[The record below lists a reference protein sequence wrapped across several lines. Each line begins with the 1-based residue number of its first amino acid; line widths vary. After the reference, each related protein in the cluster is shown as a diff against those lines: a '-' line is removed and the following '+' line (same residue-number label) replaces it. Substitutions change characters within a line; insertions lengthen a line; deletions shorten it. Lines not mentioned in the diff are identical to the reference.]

1 MTPLRCRRSDAS
13 PHFDLPVSRLCALES
28 RWWKGW
34 RYFMVLHRMVRCSQA
49 INLCAAGME
58 TSSDG
63 SYLVCAEGPPFLPL
77 VQWIKR
83 TASLD
88 IPMVNLPSLQQLRF
102 LCALAEQ
109 CHFGRAAESCAV
121 TQSTLSGGI
130 KELEARLGVTLF
142 ERSHR
147 HVMLTP
153 LGKEIATRA
162 QRLLVDAEELVGL
175 ARNAQEPLSGPLRFG
190 VIPTVGPYVLP
201 SLLQHLGTAL
211 PKLKLYV
218 REAPTPVLLDKLA
231 AGELDILLVAIPY
244 ELGDVEAME
253 IAEDPIVVAMPRNH
267 PLGHRKAV
275 GRDDLAREQLL
286 LIEDGH
292 CLRSHSLQAC
302 RIVDPIRNEVFQATS
317 LRTLIQ
323 MVAAELGI
331 TLMPQ
336 IAVESELA
344 STRNVVIRP
353 LSPDKPFRTLVLA
366 WRPTTSRGAEFR
378 MLGNLIRECLTGT
391 KRAFAPDQD
400 TEALPAR

>member
-1 MTPLRCRRSDAS
+1 MEKDAE
-13 PHFDLPVSRLCALES
+13 F
-28 RWWKGW
+28 
-34 RYFMVLHRMVRCSQA
+34 Y
-49 INLCAAGME
+49 
-58 TSSDG
+58 
-63 SYLVCAEGPPFLPL
+63 
-77 VQWIKR
+77 
-83 TASLD
+83 
-88 IPMVNLPSLQQLRF
+88 IPMAILPSLQQLRF
-102 LCALAEQ
+102 LCAVAEQ

-130 KELEARLGVTLF
+130 KELEARLGITLF

-201 SLLQHLGTAL
+201 SLLSHLGTVL

-218 REAPTPVLLDKLA
+218 REAPTAVLLDRLA
-231 AGELDILLVAIPY
+231 GGELDVLLVAIPY
-244 ELGDVEAME
+244 DLGDVEAME

-267 PLGHRKAV
+267 PLGQHKVV

-292 CLRSHSLQAC
+292 CLRSHSLEAC
-302 RIVDPIRNEVFQATS
+302 RIVDPGRNEVFQATS
-317 LRTLIQ
+317 LRSLVQ

-331 TLMPQ
+331 TLLPQ
-336 IAVESELA
+336 IAVDSELT
-344 STRNVVIRP
+344 SSRNVVIRP

-366 WRPTTSRGAEFR
+366 WRPTSSRGVEFR
-378 MLGNLIRECLTGT
+378 MLGNLIRECLNVN
-391 KRAFAPDQD
+391 KRAFAPDRD
-400 TEALPAR
+400 TEALAAR

>member
-1 MTPLRCRRSDAS
+1 M
-13 PHFDLPVSRLCALES
+13 
-28 RWWKGW
+28 
-34 RYFMVLHRMVRCSQA
+34 A
-49 INLCAAGME
+49 I
-58 TSSDG
+58 
-63 SYLVCAEGPPFLPL
+63 
-77 VQWIKR
+77 
-83 TASLD
+83 
-88 IPMVNLPSLQQLRF
+88 LPSLQQLRF

-130 KELEARLGVTLF
+130 KELEARLGITLF

-201 SLLQHLGTAL
+201 SLLSHLGTAR

-218 REAPTPVLLDKLA
+218 REAPTAVLLDRLA
-231 AGELDILLVAIPY
+231 GGELDILLVAIPY
-244 ELGDVEAME
+244 DLGDVEAME

-267 PLGHRKAV
+267 PLGQHKV
-275 GRDDLAREQLL
+275 VSRDDLAREQLL

-302 RIVDPIRNEVFQATS
+302 RIVDPGRNEVFQATS
-317 LRTLIQ
+317 LRSLVQ
-323 MVAAELGI
+323 MVAVELGI
-331 TLMPQ
+331 TLMPR
-336 IAVESELA
+336 IAVDSELT
-344 STRNVVIRP
+344 SSRNVVTRP
-353 LSPDKPFRTLVLA
+353 LSPEEPYRTLVLA
-366 WRPTTSRGAEFR
+366 WRPTSSRGAEFR
-378 MLGNLIRECLTGT
+378 MLGNLIRECLTGPN
-391 KRAFAPDQD
+391 KAFVPDRD
-400 TEALPAR
+400 TAALPAR

>member
-1 MTPLRCRRSDAS
+1 M
-13 PHFDLPVSRLCALES
+13 
-28 RWWKGW
+28 
-34 RYFMVLHRMVRCSQA
+34 A
-49 INLCAAGME
+49 I
-58 TSSDG
+58 
-63 SYLVCAEGPPFLPL
+63 
-77 VQWIKR
+77 
-83 TASLD
+83 
-88 IPMVNLPSLQQLRF
+88 LPSLRQLRF

-130 KELEARLGVTLF
+130 KELEVRLGITLF

-162 QRLLVDAEELVGL
+162 KRLLIDAEELVGL
-175 ARNAQEPLSGPLRFG
+175 ASNAQEPLSGPLRFG

-201 SLLQHLGTAL
+201 SLLSHLGIAL
-211 PKLKLYV
+211 PKLKLHV

-231 AGELDILLVAIPY
+231 GGELDIFLAAVPY

-253 IAEDPIVVAMPRNH
+253 IAEDPIVVAMPSNH
-267 PLGHRKAV
+267 PLGHQKGV
-275 GRDDLAREQLL
+275 SRDDLAREQLL

-292 CLRSHSLQAC
+292 CLRSHTLQAC
-302 RIVDPIRNEVFQATS
+302 RIADPVRNEVFQATS

-331 TLMPQ
+331 TLVPQ
-336 IAVESELA
+336 IAVASELA
-344 STRNVVIRP
+344 STRNIVIRP

-366 WRPTTSRGAEFR
+366 WRPTSARGAEFR
-378 MLGNLIRECLTGT
+378 MLGNLIRECLTGN
-391 KRAFAPDQD
+391 KRAFAFDRD
-400 TEALPAR
+400 TEELAAR

>member
-1 MTPLRCRRSDAS
+1 
-13 PHFDLPVSRLCALES
+13 
-28 RWWKGW
+28 
-34 RYFMVLHRMVRCSQA
+34 MV
-49 INLCAAGME
+49 I
-58 TSSDG
+58 
-63 SYLVCAEGPPFLPL
+63 
-77 VQWIKR
+77 
-83 TASLD
+83 
-88 IPMVNLPSLQQLRF
+88 LPSLQQLRF

-162 QRLLVDAEELVGL
+162 QRLLVDAEELVGW

-190 VIPTVGPYVLP
+190 VIPTVGPYILP
-201 SLLQHLGTAL
+201 SLLSHLGTAL

-231 AGELDILLVAIPY
+231 GGELDILLVAIPY

-253 IAEDPIVVAMPRNH
+253 IKEDPIVVAMPRNH
-267 PLGHRKAV
+267 PLCHHKV
-275 GRDDLAREQLL
+275 VSPDDLAREQLL

-302 RIVDPIRNEVFQATS
+302 RIVDPVRNEVFQATS
-317 LRTLIQ
+317 LRTLVQ
-323 MVAAELGI
+323 MVAAGLGI
-331 TLMPQ
+331 TL
-336 IAVESELA
+336 
-344 STRNVVIRP
+344 
-353 LSPDKPFRTLVLA
+353 D
-366 WRPTTSRGAEFR
+366 
-378 MLGNLIRECLTGT
+378 
-391 KRAFAPDQD
+391 
-400 TEALPAR
+400 

>member
-1 MTPLRCRRSDAS
+1 M
-13 PHFDLPVSRLCALES
+13 
-28 RWWKGW
+28 
-34 RYFMVLHRMVRCSQA
+34 A
-49 INLCAAGME
+49 I
-58 TSSDG
+58 
-63 SYLVCAEGPPFLPL
+63 
-77 VQWIKR
+77 
-83 TASLD
+83 
-88 IPMVNLPSLQQLRF
+88 LPSLQQLRF

-162 QRLLVDAEELVGL
+162 QRLLVDSEELVGL
-175 ARNAQEPLSGPLRFG
+175 ARKAQEPLSGPLRFG

-201 SLLQHLGTAL
+201 SLLPQLGAAL

-231 AGELDILLVAIPY
+231 AGELDILLAAIPY

-267 PLGHRKAV
+267 PLGRHKVVDRNN
-275 GRDDLAREQLL
+275 LAREQLL

-317 LRTLIQ
+317 LRTLVQ

-336 IAVESELA
+336 IAVASELA
-344 STRNVVIRP
+344 SARNVVIRP

-366 WRPTTSRGAEFR
+366 WRPTSARSAEFR
-378 MLGNLIRECLTGT
+378 MLGNLIRQCLTGT
-391 KRAFAPDQD
+391 TRAFAPDQD

>member
-1 MTPLRCRRSDAS
+1 M
-13 PHFDLPVSRLCALES
+13 
-28 RWWKGW
+28 
-34 RYFMVLHRMVRCSQA
+34 A
-49 INLCAAGME
+49 I
-58 TSSDG
+58 
-63 SYLVCAEGPPFLPL
+63 
-77 VQWIKR
+77 
-83 TASLD
+83 
-88 IPMVNLPSLQQLRF
+88 LPSLQQLRF
-102 LCALAEQ
+102 LCAVAEQ

-130 KELEARLGVTLF
+130 KELEARLGITLF

-175 ARNAQEPLSGPLRFG
+175 ARNAQGPLSGPLRFG
-190 VIPTVGPYVLP
+190 VIPTVGPFVLP
-201 SLLQHLGTAL
+201 SLLSHLGTAL

-218 REAPTPVLLDKLA
+218 REAPTALLLDRLA
-231 AGELDILLVAIPY
+231 GGELDILLVAIPY
-244 ELGDVEAME
+244 DLGDVEAMK

-267 PLGHRKAV
+267 PLGQHKVV

-302 RIVDPIRNEVFQATS
+302 RIVDPVRNEVFQATS
-317 LRTLIQ
+317 LRTLVQ

-336 IAVESELA
+336 IAVDSELT
-344 STRNVVIRP
+344 SSRNVVIRP
-353 LSPDKPFRTLVLA
+353 LSPEEPYRTLVLA
-366 WRPTTSRGAEFR
+366 WRPTSSRGAEFR

-391 KRAFAPDQD
+391 ERAFAPDRD

>member
-1 MTPLRCRRSDAS
+1 MVTP
-13 PHFDLPVSRLCALES
+13 
-28 RWWKGW
+28 
-34 RYFMVLHRMVRCSQA
+34 
-49 INLCAAGME
+49 
-58 TSSDG
+58 
-63 SYLVCAEGPPFLPL
+63 
-77 VQWIKR
+77 
-83 TASLD
+83 
-88 IPMVNLPSLQQLRF
+88 PSLQQLRF

-147 HVMLTP
+147 HVLPTP

-175 ARNAQEPLSGPLRFG
+175 ARNAHEPLSGPLRFG

-201 SLLQHLGTAL
+201 SLLLHLATEL

-218 REAPTPVLLDKLA
+218 REAQTAVLLDKLA
-231 AGELDILLVAIPY
+231 AGELDILLAAVPY

-253 IAEDPIVVAMPRNH
+253 IAEDPIVVAMPCNH
-267 PLGHRKAV
+267 PLVRQSV
-275 GRDDLAREQLL
+275 VSRDDLAREQLL
-286 LIEDGH
+286 MIEDGH
-292 CLRSHSLQAC
+292 CLRTHSLQAC
-302 RIVDPIRNEVFQATS
+302 RIVDPVRNEVFQATS

-336 IAVESELA
+336 IAVESELT
-344 STRNVVIRP
+344 SSRNVVVRP
-353 LSPDKPFRTLVLA
+353 LSPHKPFRTLVLA
-366 WRPTTSRGAEFR
+366 WRSTSSRGDEFR
-378 MLGNLIRECLTGT
+378 LLGNLIRECLTST
-391 KRAFAPDQD
+391 KTAFAPDQHAQ
-400 TEALPAR
+400 ALFAR

>member
-1 MTPLRCRRSDAS
+1 
-13 PHFDLPVSRLCALES
+13 
-28 RWWKGW
+28 
-34 RYFMVLHRMVRCSQA
+34 MVV
-49 INLCAAGME
+49 
-58 TSSDG
+58 
-63 SYLVCAEGPPFLPL
+63 
-77 VQWIKR
+77 
-83 TASLD
+83 
-88 IPMVNLPSLQQLRF
+88 LPSLQQLRF

-142 ERSHR
+142 ERNHR

-153 LGKEIATRA
+153 LGEEIATRA

-175 ARNAQEPLSGPLRFG
+175 ARNAHEPLSGPLRFG
-190 VIPTVGPYVLP
+190 VIPTIGPYILP
-201 SLLQHLGTAL
+201 SLLPHLGTAL

-218 REAPTPVLLDKLA
+218 REAPTEVLLDKLA
-231 AGELDILLVAIPY
+231 GGELDIFLAAIPY
-244 ELGDVEAME
+244 ELRDVEAME

-267 PLGHRKAV
+267 PLGYHKV
-275 GRDDLAREQLL
+275 VSHDDLAREQLL

-302 RIVDPIRNEVFQATS
+302 RIVDPVRNEVFHATS
-317 LRTLIQ
+317 LRTLVQ
-323 MVAAELGI
+323 MVDAELGI

-366 WRPTTSRGAEFR
+366 WRPTSSRSAEFR

-391 KRAFAPDQD
+391 KRAFAPDQK
-400 TEALPAR
+400 TEALSAR